1 MGLGPSKLKRRS
13 SPPQPVYGP
22 KEVFYK
28 PYNVPDQNANP
39 HLSGGGNVY
48 SYYQPGYRWDP
59 AAGCNKNFIGTYK
72 CGNNPPKTVSEAD
85 ATGKVIY
92 FDCTSEH
99 NRCSN
104 FMLELT
110 TEGKVRFTDGNNN
123 LITAGLVSPNPFASS
138 NAAPRTNES
147 VNTDQLLED
156 IDKLNTMVLDGELS
170 GLSRA
175 FVQYMYPSQQLKRGE
190 YLCSR
195 TGNCILVLDKTGN
208 LEVRALKLK
217 TAKIGEIMQGNRDST
232 SCALHEL
239 RGLNVDNLGKVANIS
254 VDGKRRM
261 YSNGQIALGAKYV
274 EITGIDELT
283 GQSVTY
289 DNPEDT
295 LESISND
302 TGAIDYCFE
311 QCTSRPD
318 CGGFVV
324 SQSDP
329 GTCHLKNTDIFPVGD
344 RVQSNSTQLYKRLY
358 APKPVS
364 ESCAKPGNTN
374 VVAID
379 SVLFEHYPIDKND
392 PRMKSSTLCG
402 ADQVVETPSSMFET
416 AAGELTK
423 MYDAV
428 MESIS
433 ATINKQT
440 QYNALRNDP
449 AMDVSGKIAKYKKNS
464 DEITEYAEKQ
474 ETIQGTEEDTRIELI
489 SETYKYVLWSILAI
503 VIIIA
508 IVYYGD
514 VGSYPTNISSITDIF
529 KSSSAESENEPV

>member
-1 MGLGPSKLKRRS
+1 MGSSPSKS
-13 SPPQPVYGP
+13 TPQPVYGP
-22 KEVFYK
+22 KLIVYK

-39 HLSGGGNVY
+39 HLTGGGNSF
-48 SYYQPGYRWDP
+48 SYYQPGYKWDP
-59 AAGCNKNFIGTYK
+59 AVGCNKNFIGTYK
-72 CGNNPPKTVSEAD
+72 CGKNLPKTVSKID
-85 ATGKVIY
+85 AANSTIY
-92 FDCTSEH
+92 FDCRAEH
-99 NRCSN
+99 HRCRN
-104 FMLELT
+104 FVLELT
-110 TEGKVRFTDGNNN
+110 TEGKLLFRKNDSED
-123 LITAGLVSPNPFASS
+123 LITEGIVSPNPFQAV

-147 VNTDQLLED
+147 VNPDQLPED
-156 IDKLNTMVLDGELS
+156 IKKLNSMVLDGKLP
-170 GLSRA
+170 GLSRR
-175 FVQYMYPSQQLKRGE
+175 FERYMSPLQELKRGE
-190 YLCSR
+190 YLCSS
-195 TGNCILVLDKTGN
+195 TGNCMLVLDKAGN
-208 LEVRALKLK
+208 LEVRTLKFK
-217 TAKIGEIMQGNRDST
+217 TGKIGETMQGNRDST

-239 RGLNVDNLGKVANIS
+239 DGLNVDNLGRVANIS

-261 YSNGQIALGAKYV
+261 YSNGQLALGTKYV
-274 EITGIDELT
+274 EIKGTDPLT
-283 GQSVTY
+283 GQTVTY
-289 DNPEDT
+289 DNPGDT

-311 QCTSRPD
+311 QCTSRVD

-329 GTCHLKNTDIFPVGD
+329 GTCHLKNANMFPGKINSPSLGN

-358 APKPVS
+358 APKLVS

-379 SVLFEHYPIDKND
+379 SVLFDHYPTDKHD
-392 PRMKSSTLCG
+392 PLMTRNTLCG
-402 ADQVVETPSSMFET
+402 ADQVVETPSGAFER

-428 MESIS
+428 MDSIS

-440 QYNALRNDP
+440 QYNELRNDP

-464 DEITEYAEKQ
+464 DEIAEYTEKQ
-474 ETIQGTEEDTRIELI
+474 ETIQGTEEDTRVELI

-514 VGSYPTNISSITDIF
+514 VGSYTTNISSVTDIF
-529 KSSSAESENEPV
+529 KSSSTEPV

>member
-1 MGLGPSKLKRRS
+1 MGSGS
-13 SPPQPVYGP
+13 SRGRVAQPYYGP
-22 KEVFYK
+22 KVHSYK
-28 PYNVPDQNANP
+28 PFNVPDQNANP
-39 HLSGGGNVY
+39 QLSGSGNEY

-59 AAGCNKNFIGTYK
+59 AVGCNKNFIGTYK
-72 CGNNPPKTVSEAD
+72 CGKNPPKTVSEAD
-85 ATGKVIY
+85 AEGKVIY
-92 FDCTSEH
+92 FDCRTEH

-110 TEGKVRFTDGNNN
+110 TEGKVRFADRSGN
-123 LITAGLVSPNPFASS
+123 LITAGIVSPNPFAAIN
-138 NAAPRTNES
+138 NAVPPRTNES
-147 VNTDQLLED
+147 VNPEQLTED
-156 IDKLNTMVLDGELS
+156 IDKLNSMIYDGKLP

-175 FVQYMYPSQQLKRGE
+175 FVQYMYPSQELKRGE
-190 YLCSR
+190 YMCSS
-195 TGNCILVLDKTGN
+195 TGNCMLVLDKDGN

-217 TAKIGEIMQGNRDST
+217 TAKIGETMQGNRDST

-239 RGLNVDNLGKVANIS
+239 NGLNVDNLGKVANIS

-261 YSNGQIALGAKYV
+261 YGSSQLALGTKYV
-274 EITGIDELT
+274 EIKGTDPLT

-311 QCTSRPD
+311 QCTSRRD

-329 GTCHLKNTDIFPVGD
+329 GMCHLKNTDMFPVGN
-344 RVQSNSTQLYKRLY
+344 RIQSNSTQLYKRLY

-392 PRMKSSTLCG
+392 PRMTRNTLCG
-402 ADQVVETPSSMFET
+402 ADQVVETPSSAFET

-464 DEITEYAEKQ
+464 DEIAEYTEKQ

-514 VGSYPTNISSITDIF
+514 VGSYTTNISSVTDIF
-529 KSSSAESENEPV
+529 KSSSTEPV

>member
-1 MGLGPSKLKRRS
+1 MGAKPSKRG
-13 SPPQPVYGP
+13 PPRPVYGP
-22 KEVFYK
+22 KLIVYK
-28 PYNVPDQNANP
+28 PFNVLDQNANP
-39 HLSGGGNVY
+39 HLSGDGNSF

-59 AAGCNKNFIGTYK
+59 AVGCNKNFIGTYK
-72 CGNNPPKTVSEAD
+72 CGKNLPKTVSKTD
-85 ATGKVIY
+85 AANSVIL
-92 FDCTSEH
+92 FDCRAEH
-99 NRCSN
+99 HRCRD
-104 FMLELT
+104 FVLELT
-110 TEGKVRFTDGNNN
+110 TEGKLLFRKNDSED
-123 LITAGLVSPNPFASS
+123 LITEGIVSPNPFQAV

-147 VNTDQLLED
+147 VNPDQLPED
-156 IDKLNTMVLDGELS
+156 IKKLNSMVLDGKLP
-170 GLSRA
+170 GLSRR
-175 FVQYMYPSQQLKRGE
+175 FERYMSPLQELKRGE
-190 YLCSR
+190 YLCSS
-195 TGNCILVLDKTGN
+195 TGNCMLVLDKAGN
-208 LEVRALKLK
+208 FEVRALKLK
-217 TAKIGEIMQGNRDST
+217 TAKIGETMQGNRDST

-239 RGLNVDNLGKVANIS
+239 DGLNVDNLGKVANIS

-261 YSNGQIALGAKYV
+261 YGSSQLALGTKYV
-274 EITGIDELT
+274 EITGTDALT
-283 GQSVTY
+283 GKLTY
-289 DNPEDT
+289 DNPGDT

-311 QCTSRPD
+311 QCTSRVD

-329 GTCHLKNTDIFPVGD
+329 GTCHLKNANMFPVGN

-379 SVLFEHYPIDKND
+379 SVLFDHYPTDKND
-392 PRMKSSTLCG
+392 PRMTDTTLCG
-402 ADQVVETPSSMFET
+402 ADQVVETPSGAFER

-428 MESIS
+428 MDSIS

-440 QYNALRNDP
+440 QYNELRNDP
-449 AMDVSGKIAKYKKNS
+449 AMDVGGKIAKYKKNS
-464 DEITEYAEKQ
+464 DEIAEYTEKQ
-474 ETIQGTEEDTRIELI
+474 ETIQGTEEDTRVELI

-514 VGSYPTNISSITDIF
+514 VGSYTTNISSVTDIF
-529 KSSSAESENEPV
+529 KSSSTESENEPV

>member
-239 RGLNVDNLGKVANIS
+239 RGLNVDNLGKVANI
-254 VDGKRRM
+254 
-261 YSNGQIALGAKYV
+261 
-274 EITGIDELT
+274 
-283 GQSVTY
+283 
-289 DNPEDT
+289 
-295 LESISND
+295 
-302 TGAIDYCFE
+302 
-311 QCTSRPD
+311 
-318 CGGFVV
+318 
-324 SQSDP
+324 
-329 GTCHLKNTDIFPVGD
+329 
-344 RVQSNSTQLYKRLY
+344 
-358 APKPVS
+358 
-364 ESCAKPGNTN
+364 
-374 VVAID
+374 
-379 SVLFEHYPIDKND
+379 
-392 PRMKSSTLCG
+392 
-402 ADQVVETPSSMFET
+402 
-416 AAGELTK
+416 
-423 MYDAV
+423 
-428 MESIS
+428 
-433 ATINKQT
+433 
-440 QYNALRNDP
+440 
-449 AMDVSGKIAKYKKNS
+449 
-464 DEITEYAEKQ
+464 
-474 ETIQGTEEDTRIELI
+474 
-489 SETYKYVLWSILAI
+489 
-503 VIIIA
+503 
-508 IVYYGD
+508 
-514 VGSYPTNISSITDIF
+514 
-529 KSSSAESENEPV
+529 